1 MTNERAK
8 SELEQL
14 YMSLSEEKKKAL
26 DVAFKAMEQSMPTM
40 VYPQVDGITPTVVA
54 QADGEKN
61 CFNCKWYPDNDITKG
76 FDEVCHKCSNSDKW
90 EGLIKR
96 VPWEDIAPPPKI
108 PEAQADG
115 EKTCGTC
122 RNEDTYHCAECEN
135 KSDYEQSQADGE
147 YILKKDVMG
156 CIGQT
161 SVHSELARK
170 LRELPSVAI
179 PPEHDGCKDCKYE
192 TYPEYYYPCCEC
204 KQNYKDEWERAKI
217 GHWIWQTE
225 DIYQCS
231 ECGEDIHVKEVMNK
245 PQYICC
251 PICGCLMESER

>member
-26 DVAFKAMEQSMPTM
+26 DVAFKAMEQADNIPVMY
-40 VYPQVDGITPTVVA
+40 YPQVDGITPTVMA
-54 QADGEKN
+54 QAD
-61 CFNCKWYPDNDITKG
+61 
-76 FDEVCHKCSNSDKW
+76 V
-90 EGLIKR
+90 
-96 VPWEDIAPPPKI
+96 
-108 PEAQADG
+108 

-161 SVHSELARK
+161 SLHWELARK
-170 LRELPSVAI
+170 LRKLPSVAI
-179 PPEHDGCKDCKYE
+179 PSAEPKE
-192 TYPEYYYPCCEC
+192 
-204 KQNYKDEWERAKI
+204 
-217 GHWIWQTE
+217 GHWIIIDDCE
-225 DIYQCS
+225 KFIAKCS
-231 ECGEDIHVKEVMNK
+231 ECGQIEDSRMIGKYAYCHCGARMVE
-245 PQYICC
+245 PQE
-251 PICGCLMESER
+251 GANE